1 MKELLKNFYNI
12 IVNEYYEVL
21 EGYILYEGD
30 NIYYLYKLDEEC
42 NIDLVKEI
50 YKYIKDNNVIKLHSI
65 IYNIFNDYI
74 SDGYVLMKVNRLI
87 CDINYDDVTLFN
99 NINMNYLSN
108 YYIDIRTYWIN
119 KIDKIEKEIIN
130 YNDDIRYDF
139 YYYMGIIE
147 RLISYIE
154 LIDISKLELVL
165 SHKKRYNNTIDYYN
179 PFNLCV
185 DLKYRDLIYYL
196 LNNDIVYKLWNYIGY
211 INSYERKYILFSLL
225 IPYDYFNNMNHYIS
239 NINEYEEYVLDVL
252 EILGY
257 KKRSN

>member
-1 MKELLKNFYNI
+1 MYLCRTI
-12 IVNEYYEVL
+12 INESFPKIGTEF
-21 EGYILYEGD
+21 GG
-30 NIYYLYKLDEEC
+30 
-42 NIDLVKEI
+42 
-50 YKYIKDNNVIKLHSI
+50 KDHSTVMH
-65 IYNIFNDYI
+65 
-74 SDGYVLMKVNRLI
+74 S
-87 CDINYDDVTLFN
+87 C
-99 NINMNYLSN
+99 
-108 YYIDIRTYWIN
+108 
-119 KIDKIEKEIIN
+119 DKIEKEIIN

-225 IPYDYFNNMNHYIS
+225 KITENYLM
-239 NINEYEEYVLDVL
+239 
-252 EILGY
+252 
-257 KKRSN
+257 